1 MPVTGVGKPPVS
13 TSVSM
18 CVWSGRGDHFACVNA
33 RWSHTLLSDL
43 SFSNCCRKG
52 KVETCP
58 YTWYNNTLKTSFKI
72 CLSVTVVVISILVYL
87 GFGGVQLGQITFV
100 DLENYKRPFLFR
112 TAKWVTKTN
121 EVPIHKESKST
132 HWCGSSKKK
141 PFSSLRQ
148 GKGEEMEI
156 WCGEKN
162 RYNRDQK
169 PVKGTRNFTLKPEE
183 CVNVHT
189 ASLVERWLIHWLNL
203 Q

>member
-1 MPVTGVGKPPVS
+1 MQGGAGTNRHPQSSTILYVNIIGWGWKNTPTNISKNTPRPRTCAHFTGAIMPVTGVGKPPVS

-100 DLENYKRPFLFR
+100 DLENYKRPFLF
-112 TAKWVTKTN
+112 
-121 EVPIHKESKST
+121 IQYI
-132 HWCGSSKKK
+132 KKVK
-141 PFSSLRQ
+141 ARIGVAARKKAIFFSQAR
-148 GKGEEMEI
+148 
-156 WCGEKN
+156 
-162 RYNRDQK
+162 
-169 PVKGTRNFTLKPEE
+169 
-183 CVNVHT
+183 
-189 ASLVERWLIHWLNL
+189 
-203 Q
+203 

>member
-132 HWCGSSKKK
+132 HWCGSSKKSH
-141 PFSSLRQ
+141 FLLS
-148 GKGEEMEI
+148 GKARGKK
-156 WCGEKN
+156 WKF
-162 RYNRDQK
+162 D
-169 PVKGTRNFTLKPEE
+169 
-183 CVNVHT
+183 
-189 ASLVERWLIHWLNL
+189 VERKIDTTEIKSLLKEPETSL
-203 Q
+203 